1 MYFRML
7 NWEMFDEI
15 LLEGI
20 PDVFKLLEMDL
31 SLALKNERMPNNV
44 HNNGYLGDAEIFCE
58 LDYKEV
64 QSDSEDLKPGTGEEH
79 FKRNVCDKQFLNSA
93 NVRRKGRNIYNKQTK
108 AEIAEKVLKDSR
120 LPKELKKETTCH
132 ICQEVVTAFRNGV
145 CFLKKD
151 SLNKKMNY
159 KYIIF
164 N

>member
-31 SLALKNERMPNNV
+31 SLALQNESMLNYV
-44 HNNGYLGDAEIFCE
+44 HNNGYK
-58 LDYKEV
+58 DYKEV